1 MGREV
6 PRIVNLIQIVLAG
19 GTGDP
24 LAGAFYIISQLSHLP
39 KLQGNEGYEVTVT
52 CQVTVTLP
60 DS

>member
-39 KLQGNEGYEVTVT
+39 KLQGKEG
-52 CQVTVTLP
+52 
-60 DS
+60 